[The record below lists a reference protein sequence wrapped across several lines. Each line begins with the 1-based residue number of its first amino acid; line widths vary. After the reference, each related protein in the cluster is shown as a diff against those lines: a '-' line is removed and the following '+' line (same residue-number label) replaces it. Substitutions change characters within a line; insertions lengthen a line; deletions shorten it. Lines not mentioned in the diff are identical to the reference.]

1 MSNGGPLA
9 RLHGKGAKRAHRAAG
24 RTLKRRFHMKFAFL
38 SFESP
43 ADIARRTGKDSKAY
57 VDGWMA
63 YGAALQQAGVLVSGA
78 GLEPITTATT
88 LRSKDGKRQVQD
100 GPYADTKDQF
110 GGFYIVDVP
119 SLDVAL
125 EWASKSPCLP
135 NGAIEVRPLIPF
147 PPK

>member
-1 MSNGGPLA
+1 
-9 RLHGKGAKRAHRAAG
+9 
-24 RTLKRRFHMKFAFL
+24 MKFAFL

-88 LRSKDGKRQVQD
+88 LRSRDGKRQVQD

-135 NGAIEVRPLIPF
+135 GGAIEVRPLIPF